1 MMYFIDDL
9 SKGTA
14 ITNLFITFYE
24 IITERSLF
32 ADDEFV
38 ALELGDDTEDAFA
51 EAVVDVRAEA
61 VLDEAAGMLA
71 LHQDVREVAVG
82 LMPEGDGHACAIAGS
97 FDTIFGEQ
105 RAGKGTCEERV
116 FEADASVGAR
126 ANDEHILAQ

>member
-1 MMYFIDDL
+1 M
-9 SKGTA
+9 
-14 ITNLFITFYE
+14 
-24 IITERSLF
+24 RSLF

-61 VLDEAAGMLA
+61 VLDEAAGMFA
-71 LHQDVREVAVG
+71 LHQDVREVAVS

-105 RAGKGTCEERV
+105 RAGEGSGKERV
-116 FEADASVGAR
+116 LKTNAAVGT
-126 ANDEHILAQ
+126 